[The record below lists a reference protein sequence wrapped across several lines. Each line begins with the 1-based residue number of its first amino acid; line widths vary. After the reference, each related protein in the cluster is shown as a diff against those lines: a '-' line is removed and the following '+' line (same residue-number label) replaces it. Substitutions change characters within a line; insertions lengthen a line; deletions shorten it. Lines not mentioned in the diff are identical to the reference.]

1 MTDRGWGGADRQGG
15 DSPVGKTDNSLTSGA
30 PARQRVLDQIE
41 IWRKELV
48 NLARSNRLLYFRH
61 TKSSTLEIVREP
73 DQIQE
78 VVTELLAGRSWRF
91 YAPPE
96 QRSAPGDAVAGETAP
111 LVGGEVLDVPAPDEL
126 LTTKSDARSLRNALR
141 LLERRATQEFMD
153 KGIWILYLAAGV
165 LRWRDPDDEEEAQS
179 PLVLVPVEL
188 RRENPE
194 EPYELRR
201 VEEDVVINPA
211 LSVRVADFGIE
222 LPTIEQDDFDL
233 DPTLDVVEDLVSGQD
248 GWRV

>member
-1 MTDRGWGGADRQGG
+1 M
-15 DSPVGKTDNSLTSGA
+15 SPTRYRRSSLNC
-30 PARQRVLDQIE
+30 
-41 IWRKELV
+41 W
-48 NLARSNRLLYFRH
+48 
-61 TKSSTLEIVREP
+61 
-73 DQIQE
+73 
-78 VVTELLAGRSWRF
+78 LAGRGLF

-96 QRSAPGDAVAGETAP
+96 QRTAPEDAVAGETAP

-153 KGIWILYLAAGV
+153 KGIWLLYLAAGV
-165 LRWRDPDDEEEAQS
+165 LRWRDPDGEEEAQS

-211 LSVRVADFGIE
+211 LSLRLADFGIE

-233 DPTLDVVEDLVSGQD
+233 DATLDVCRGSGVRSGRLEGRAAAAGQPIFLSQGGHVPRPSPQRGTD
-248 GWRV
+248 R